1 MYEAAELPKNGKRRG
16 VSLLPRLS
24 VVSIIIA
31 TRHSAPAFHAA
42 SPLARAAYTPE
53 PLPAADAS
61 RLPSEE
67 RPASAAP
74 SSYSSEG
81 CGEAAVTPPGA
92 YCSSSLSATCRSAA
106 ELCSSNNVAW
116 KSSCSGGVSIHGI
129 VGLERAVQRRVELLL
144 LPSAQI
150 DALILCWDVGRSLLR
165 QQQQRGTAHVLD
177 VEDAVA
183 VDVAVEGVRPNRA
196 AAA

>member
-1 MYEAAELPKNGKRRG
+1 MGGGGEGLGGGCEGLGDGGDGDGGGALGGGGLSDGGGGLGSGGGGEGEGSPGCGGGEVATTATRNGLKLKPCSVYEAAELPKNGKRRV

-53 PLPAADAS
+53 PLPAATAS

-74 SSYSSEG
+74 SSYSSE
-81 CGEAAVTPPGA
+81 
-92 YCSSSLSATCRSAA
+92 
-106 ELCSSNNVAW
+106 
-116 KSSCSGGVSIHGI
+116 
-129 VGLERAVQRRVELLL
+129 
-144 LPSAQI
+144 
-150 DALILCWDVGRSLLR
+150 
-165 QQQQRGTAHVLD
+165 
-177 VEDAVA
+177 
-183 VDVAVEGVRPNRA
+183 
-196 AAA
+196 